1 MDKNNADIYDIYKTD
16 IQIIMNQTNYTI
28 EQAYDK
34 LSSHNFDK
42 IKVIKEYIGISSID
56 NKSKVIKSV
65 NQEIYKQIRKELD
78 ISMNEYN
85 KKNPVNINQVISNLN
100 ESEERLQKKI

>member
-1 MDKNNADIYDIYKTD
+1 MDKNNTDIYNIYKTD

-28 EQAYDK
+28 EQAYEK
-34 LSSHNFDK
+34 LVSHNFDK
-42 IKVIKEYIGISSID
+42 INVIKEYIGISPID
-56 NKSKVIKSV
+56 NKSKLIKSV

-100 ESEERLQKKI
+100 ESEERLQKKM